1 MGLSDWFLL
10 IHPTIAVV
18 IVFPL
23 LGIVLYQA
31 WLTRS
36 RRLSLKAG
44 EKSPIPASSGG
55 EHVRIGRL
63 LSAAVV
69 LLALI
74 GLAQPIFSKMLM
86 HGALQQT
93 PLRLANLTLIVVAT
107 AFSLIGL
114 DRATTRL
121 WRGIFAI
128 LTGMGLGVLGLQP
141 EIYRNDASWYSSHY
155 YIGMMAAMLMIFSLT
170 IVQNIYRD
178 RTNRWRKVHIIL
190 NSFATLLFIGQGF
203 TGARDLLNIPPSW
216 QTPYIQSLSK
226 QKCKTQ
232 PCTIVPQPAVP
243 QPDVPVPAVP

>member
-1 MGLSDWFLL
+1 MALSDWFLL

-31 WLTRS
+31 WLTRA
-36 RRLSLKAG
+36 RRLSVKAG
-44 EKSPIPASSGG
+44 EKSSIPATSGG

-74 GLAQPIFSKMLM
+74 GLADPLFSKMLA

-93 PLRLANLTLIVVAT
+93 PLRLAELVLIVVAT
-107 AFSLIGL
+107 VFSLIFL

-128 LTGMGLGVLGLQP
+128 LTGMGLSVLGLQP

-178 RTNRWRKVHIIL
+178 RTNRWRRVHIIL
-190 NSFATLLFIGQGF
+190 NSFALLLFIGQGF
-203 TGARDLLNIPPSW
+203 TGARDLLDIPPSW

-226 QKCKTQ
+226 QSCKTQ
-232 PCTIVPQPAVP
+232 PCTIVPSPAL
-243 QPDVPVPAVP
+243 PAPASQ

>member
-1 MGLSDWFLL
+1 MALSDWFLL
-10 IHPTIAVV
+10 IHPTIAVL

-44 EKSPIPASSGG
+44 EKSPIPPSSGS

-63 LSAAVV
+63 LSASVV

-74 GLAQPIFSKMLM
+74 GLADPIFSKMLM
-86 HGALQQT
+86 HDALQQT
-93 PLRLANLTLIVVAT
+93 PLRLVNLALIVIAT
-107 AFSLIGL
+107 VFSLIFL
-114 DRATTRL
+114 DRSTTPL
-121 WRGIFAI
+121 WRGTFAT
-128 LTGMGLGVLGLQP
+128 LTGMGLCVLGLQP

-178 RTNRWRKVHIIL
+178 RTNRWRQVHIIL
-190 NSFATLLFIGQGF
+190 NSVATLLFIGQGF
-203 TGARDLLNIPPSW
+203 TGARDLLDIPPSW
-216 QTPYIQSLSK
+216 QAPYIQSLYK
-226 QKCKTQ
+226 QSCKTQ
-232 PCTIVPQPAVP
+232 PCTIVPQPSA
-243 QPDVPVPAVP
+243 PAVP

>member
-1 MGLSDWFLL
+1 MGLIDWFLL

-31 WLTRS
+31 WLTRA
-36 RRLSLKAG
+36 RRLSVKAG
-44 EKSPIPASSGG
+44 EKSSVPATSGS

-74 GLAQPIFSKMLM
+74 GLADPIFSKMLT

-93 PLRLANLTLIVVAT
+93 PLRLLELLLIVVAT
-107 AFSLIGL
+107 VFSLIFL
-114 DRATTRL
+114 DRATTAL
-121 WRGIFAI
+121 WRGIFAT
-128 LTGMGLGVLGLQP
+128 LTGMGLSVLGLQP

-190 NSFATLLFIGQGF
+190 NCVAVLLFIGQGF
-203 TGARDLLNIPPSW
+203 TGARDLLDIPPSW
-216 QTPYIQSLSK
+216 QNPYIQSLYK

-232 PCTIVPQPAVP
+232 PCTIVPQPAVSAP
-243 QPDVPVPAVP
+243 TAP

>member
-1 MGLSDWFLL
+1 MGLNDWFLL
-10 IHPTIAVV
+10 LHPTMAVV

-44 EKSPIPASSGG
+44 QKSSVPPTSGP
-55 EHVRIGRL
+55 EHVRVGRI

-69 LLALI
+69 IVAVI
-74 GLAQPIFSKMLM
+74 GLADPIFSKMLI

-93 PLRLANLTLIVVAT
+93 PWRLVELALIVPATVA
-107 AFSLIGL
+107 SLVFL
-114 DRATTRL
+114 DRSTTRL
-121 WRGIFAI
+121 WRGTFAI
-128 LTGMGLGVLGLQP
+128 LTGMGLSILGLQP
-141 EIYRNDASWYSSHY
+141 EIYRRDAEWYTSHY
-155 YIGMMAAMLMIFSLT
+155 YLGMLAAMLMIFSLT

-178 RTNRWRKVHIIL
+178 RTNRWRNVHIIL
-190 NSFATLLFIGQGF
+190 NSFAVLLFIGQGF
-203 TGARDLLNIPPSW
+203 TGTRDLLEIPPSW

-232 PCTIVPQPAVP
+232 PCTIVPEPAGP
-243 QPDVPVPAVP
+243 EPAGPK